1 MPDIKV
7 TPLGAGQDVGRSC
20 ILVSMGGKNIML
32 DCGMHMGFNDERRF
46 PDFSYIV
53 PEGPATNYIDCVII
67 SHFHLDHCGALP
79 YFTEMVCIAFQVSKT
94 STGTFTYCIHLMY
107 SFLLFSGGI
116 HRPNLH
122 DSSNKSHCANSSR
135 RYAKSSG

>member
-32 DCGMHMGFNDERRF
+32 DCGMHMGYNNERRF

-53 PEGPATNYIDCVII
+53 PEGPMTNYIDCVII

-79 YFTEMVCIAFQVSKT
+79 YFTEMVIYKKE
-94 STGTFTYCIHLMY
+94 I
-107 SFLLFSGGI
+107 SFLL
-116 HRPNLH
+116 
-122 DSSNKSHCANSSR
+122 
-135 RYAKSSG
+135 

>member
-1 MPDIKV
+1 MPEIKV

-20 ILVSMGGKNIML
+20 ILVTMGGKNIML

-53 PEGPATNYIDCVII
+53 PEGPVTNHIDCVII

-79 YFTEMVCIAFQVSKT
+79 YFTEMVSLRRENLPHRITVRSTET
-94 STGTFTYCIHLMY
+94 SQ
-107 SFLLFSGGI
+107 
-116 HRPNLH
+116 RE
-122 DSSNKSHCANSSR
+122 
-135 RYAKSSG
+135 